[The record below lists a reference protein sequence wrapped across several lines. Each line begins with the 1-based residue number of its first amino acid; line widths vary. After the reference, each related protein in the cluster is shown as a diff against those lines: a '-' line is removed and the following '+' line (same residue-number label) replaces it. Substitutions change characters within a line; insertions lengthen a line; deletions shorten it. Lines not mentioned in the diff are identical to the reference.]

1 MSRSDEIRSNVKLV
15 WSEAPYYEQAESAE
29 WLEPF
34 WGSQSAFLR
43 LFSRLN
49 LDAVVDLACG
59 RGRHTAQ
66 FIQRA
71 GHVSLIDYNE
81 SNIAVCKSRFE
92 SAPNVS
98 FFVNSGNNIP
108 LDDCSQTALFS
119 YDAMVHFEAADVIAY
134 VQEAARILKSGGL
147 ALLHYSNY
155 QENPTGSFQN
165 NPAWRNFFSEKIM
178 LHFSNR
184 TGFKVIQSL
193 VFDWFEAKQSDALIL
208 LQRQ

>member
-1 MSRSDEIRSNVKLV
+1 MSRTGEIRSNLKLA

-34 WGSQSAFLR
+34 WGTQSAFLE
-43 LFSRLN
+43 LFNQLN

-66 FIQRA
+66 FIERA

-81 SNIAVCKSRFE
+81 SNIAACKARFQG
-92 SAPNVS
+92 VS
-98 FFVNSGNNIP
+98 NASVFVNSGNNIP
-108 LDDCSQTALFS
+108 LNDCSQTAIFS
-119 YDAMVHFEAADVIAY
+119 YDAMVHFEATDVIAY
-134 VQEAARILKSGGL
+134 VQEVARILKTGGL

-155 QENPTGSFQN
+155 QGNPTGSYQD
-165 NPAWRNFFSEKIM
+165 NPAWRNFFSEQMM
-178 LHFSNR
+178 LHFANR
-184 TGFKVIQSL
+184 AGLKVIQSR

-208 LQRQ
+208 LQK